1 MALEGLDDLFEIG
14 KTSVILVLSM
24 VTPLVGG
31 VAAAIAI
38 RDIVRA
44 HAIMAKLRIIII
56 I

>member
-1 MALEGLDDLFEIG
+1 MAPEGLNDLFEKG
-14 KTSVILVLSM
+14 KSSVILVLSM
-24 VTPLVGG
+24 VTPLVGR